1 MKKARKFNARR
12 SDPKN
17 SEWGTSLEDPEL
29 KNVGSKA
36 ERLFRRR
43 FRVPYDLFQEIMQEM
58 RNSKAFDKDDAGA
71 DVTGEKSISLELKV
85 VGALRILAR
94 SSTFDE
100 IRELSGISIQTM
112 SSFFKKFVAF
122 LLFTILD
129 RF

>member
-17 SEWGTSLEDPEL
+17 SEWGTSLEDPEYL
-29 KNVGSKA
+29 EDLWKNVGSKA

-71 DVTGEKSISLELKV
+71 DVAGKKSISLELKV
-85 VGALRILAR
+85 VGAL
-94 SSTFDE
+94 
-100 IRELSGISIQTM
+100 
-112 SSFFKKFVAF
+112 
-122 LLFTILD
+122 
-129 RF
+129 